1 MEIVQICRYLS
12 GREREREMQ
21 DHDEAIPTCHPVMTG
36 QVPHR
41 ELHRDVQTRYA
52 DPKTTIDDMVVEQ
65 VERLTCLVADHPPRV
80 ASLSLSLSLS
90 PTTCLIGD
98 HPLLQLADAITCS
111 WWT

>member
-1 MEIVQICRYLS
+1 MK
-12 GREREREMQ
+12 

-65 VERLTCLVADHPPRV
+65 VERLTSLVADHPLRRPPPRV
-80 ASLSLSLSLS
+80 PSLSLSLSLS
-90 PTTCLIGD
+90 YNLP
-98 HPLLQLADAITCS
+98 HR
-111 WWT
+111 